1 MPFPISPSFLLSPY
15 SLYKIAR
22 FTKKKILSLE
32 PTELFITS
40 GENEL
45 LPTYTVFW
53 KNNYSLIF
61 EQAVERIE
69 GDGGVRAPSLV
80 ELTIEDS
87 EFTVV
92 GRVKGRD
99 EALQDKI
106 HHLRK
111 NDVLAIPAS
120 SANDAFDGSMT
131 ELKKKKKSVE
141 SSSLNE
147 ESVTDAEDLD
157 EHANEE
163 EEVE

>member
-1 MPFPISPSFLLSPY
+1 M
-15 SLYKIAR
+15 
-22 FTKKKILSLE
+22 
-32 PTELFITS
+32 
-40 GENEL
+40 
-45 LPTYTVFW
+45 YTVFW

-80 ELTIEDS
+80 ELTVEDS

-106 HHLRK
+106 HHL
-111 NDVLAIPAS
+111 VCQ
-120 SANDAFDGSMT
+120 
-131 ELKKKKKSVE
+131 VE

-147 ESVTDAEDLD
+147 ESVTAAEDLD